1 MQTPALRQFLH
12 EVGKV
17 VHHLNSIAVG
27 LSAVEQGLATKPAG
41 LDISWH
47 PADPVA
53 SGRQARSFA
62 LRSTIVMVSELLG
75 EYIAQ
80 VARFPSCKD
89 LVLPPKGERY
99 QNLEVVKNFF
109 SISEVELF
117 LDPLLLVHW
126 RNRIIHRKSNA
137 GLTSAQRDQFIS
149 CKDVLFR
156 SYKNLDPSLLLNHF
170 DSNSPTLKDT
180 SSLVAMTINFVKSV
194 DGFIREPSS
203 EEEVMEWIALL
214 GIEDQLDRVKRV
226 SSSKGKLEIGLRSF
240 LDTHC
245 PNLTAPYFAH
255 VVDEN

>member
-1 MQTPALRQFLH
+1 MQTPALRQFLR
-12 EVGKV
+12 EVGKI

-80 VARFPSCKD
+80 LARFPSCKD
-89 LVLPPKGERY
+89 LVLPPKGERD
-99 QNLEVVKNFF
+99 QKLEAVKDFF
-109 SISEVELF
+109 SILEVELF
-117 LDPLLLVHW
+117 LGPLLLVHW

-137 GLTSAQRDQFIS
+137 GLTNAQRDQLIS
-149 CKDVLFR
+149 CKEVLCR
-156 SYKNLDPSLLLNHF
+156 SYKNLDPSLLLSHF

-180 SSLVAMTINFVKSV
+180 SSLVAMTINFTKSADGCVK
-194 DGFIREPSS
+194 EPSS
-203 EEEVMEWIALL
+203 KEEVVEWITLL
-214 GIEDQLDRVKRV
+214 GIGDQLDRVKRI
-226 SSSKGKLEIGLRSF
+226 SSSKGKPEIGLRSF

-245 PNLTAPYFAH
+245 PNLTAPYFAF
-255 VVDEN
+255 VADKQ